1 MVRTGHSTS
10 RTVDP
15 PLFRFVRH
23 LPARHYDAARGG
35 DLRAGVGQTSGEETA
50 AHATVVRM
58 RYGTMAIVG
67 TVLRLLRPV
76 HLACGPIVP
85 RVRPSGTL
93 VRSLNDGVLHGERAT
108 WQRQDMAAQAD
119 GIERQV
125 SRRLERYWACVVMA
139 QAQARVVRGSTARA

>member
-1 MVRTGHSTS
+1 M
-10 RTVDP
+10 
-15 PLFRFVRH
+15 FRFVRH
-23 LPARHYDAARGG
+23 LPARRYDAARGG

-67 TVLRLLRPV
+67 TVLRLLTPM

-119 GIERQV
+119 GIERQF
-125 SRRLERYWACVVMA
+125 SRRLKRYWACVVMA